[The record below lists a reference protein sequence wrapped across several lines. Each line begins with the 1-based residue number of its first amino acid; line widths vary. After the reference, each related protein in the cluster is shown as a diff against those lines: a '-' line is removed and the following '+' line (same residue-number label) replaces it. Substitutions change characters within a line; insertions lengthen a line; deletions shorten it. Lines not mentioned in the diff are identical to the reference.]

1 MTPFLRTK
9 NPSAPVGVTP
19 AGDERPAG
27 GRGRPLLRSLC
38 SPLSDQTP
46 AASVS
51 SAAARCVEL
60 PVFPSQGGGAPEW
73 VELLPAGPEVMGR
86 DGRRWVFDDPE
97 RVAAASLDESDPNLS
112 SAKKEIPIDWEH
124 ATEIKAPQGEPAP
137 AAGWITA
144 LEVRGSSSQGA
155 LWGRVEWTERGR
167 EAVASR
173 EYRYLSPVFLHEK
186 EPGGRIVRLL
196 SAGLTNS
203 PNLRMTALNQLFP
216 PKGDGDTMDI
226 KEIFEALGLSGDATA
241 EQAAAAV
248 NALKQERDTALNR
261 AKEKVDSSAAAPG
274 LDKFV
279 PRADY
284 DAALERA
291 TNAETKLAEHEA
303 QALEKEIEAEITK
316 ALEAG
321 KITPATADYHR
332 AQCRVGSEEKN
343 GEKSGLERF
352 REYVEAA
359 PAIAGDSGLDGKQPK
374 DAKDRALNADLS
386 SSQSRIAALFGNSAG
401 PAEVR
406 RGPRIDANRHEGGEK
421 PWLY

>member
-1 MTPFLRTK
+1 MEVMTPPFSGTK
-9 NPSAPVGVTP
+9 KTSAPVGDAP
-19 AGDERPAG
+19 AGDKRAAAG
-27 GRGRPLLRSLC
+27 GRGRLLVRSL
-38 SPLSDQTP
+38 LSEHPDQTP
-46 AASVS
+46 LLTPTAAFIFS
-51 SAAARCVEL
+51 SAARCVEL

-97 RVAAASLDESDPNLS
+97 RVAAASLDGSDPDLS

-203 PNLRMTALNQLFP
+203 PNLRMTALSREGGAQYIP
-216 PKGDGDTMDI
+216 ARAGAREETDMVAE
-226 KEIFEALGLSGDATA
+226 EIRAALGLSEDATA

-291 TNAETKLAEHEA
+291 ANAETKLAEQRSE
-303 QALEKEIEAEITK
+303 ALEKEIEAE
-316 ALEAG
+316 
-321 KITPATADYHR
+321 ITPATADYHR
-332 AQCRVGSEEKN
+332 AQCRDEHEGKS

-386 SSQSRIAALFGNSAG
+386 SSQSRIAALFGNSAEDLRKYG
-401 PAEVR
+401 
-406 RGPRIDANRHEGGEK
+406 GDHE
-421 PWLY
+421 